1 LFKKGLLSSTLN
13 FQESEKMNKVLTKNA
28 QSIQDVLR
36 DQGIERADVIELS
49 DSTRTAVDA
58 AAALGCDVAQI
69 VKSLIFKT
77 QETEKAVLILVS
89 GKNRVDERIIASH
102 MGEKITKAD
111 AAFTR
116 EVTGFAIGG
125 IPPLGHKQVIPF
137 IFIDE
142 ALLGFES
149 VWAAAGTPNAVVNL
163 QTKDFLQVSGG
174 KVISL

>member
-1 LFKKGLLSSTLN
+1 MIQNLTKSAQSVQDALRLKGIENS
-13 FQESEKMNKVLTKNA
+13 KVL
-28 QSIQDVLR
+28 
-36 DQGIERADVIELS
+36 ELS

-58 AAALGCDVAQI
+58 AAAIGCDVAQI

-89 GKNRVDERIIASH
+89 GKNRVDERIIESH
-102 MGEKITKAD
+102 IGEKITKAD

-125 IPPLGHKQVIPF
+125 IPPIGHKQIIPF

-142 ALLGFES
+142 DLLGFES

-163 QTKDFLQVSGG
+163 ETKDFPQVTGG
-174 KVISL
+174 KAISL

>member
-1 LFKKGLLSSTLN
+1 
-13 FQESEKMNKVLTKNA
+13 MNKVLTKSA

-36 DQGIERADVIELS
+36 LKGIERADVIELP

-58 AAALGCDVAQI
+58 AAAIGCDVAQI

-77 QETEKAVLILVS
+77 QETEKAVLILAS
-89 GKNRVDERIIASH
+89 GKNRVDERIIESH
-102 MGEKITKAD
+102 VGEKITKAD
-111 AAFTR
+111 AEFTR
-116 EVTGFAIGG
+116 DVTGFAIGG

-142 ALLGFES
+142 DLLSFES

-163 QTKDFLQVSGG
+163 ETKDFLQVTGG